1 MSRQEIGSYLGLA
14 LETVSR
20 LFTRFQDEK
29 ILKVE
34 RKHVQILDME
44 RLRAMVTHQTNCE
57 RHSGK
62 THRLELD
69 QVESDKITCSA
80 ALRGAHLIY
89 VKVAIPYKPLGCARG
104 WPV

>member
-34 RKHVQILDME
+34 RKHVQILDMK
-44 RLRAMVTHQTNCE
+44 RLSSMVTHQTNCE
-57 RHSGK
+57 RHFK
-62 THRLELD
+62 
-69 QVESDKITCSA
+69 
-80 ALRGAHLIY
+80 
-89 VKVAIPYKPLGCARG
+89 
-104 WPV
+104 